1 MGVERLRFPEAIGAK
16 EAREIRRY
24 ETEDIVTRFGVI
36 SPERIILNNY
46 PVSNPASIFNASV
59 IYNHEDDTLRIFAR
73 VIFGYYMYVSSIVG
87 IDVPLNDVLNRYV
100 NINRYTGN
108 MIIYPSTRYDV
119 WGAEDPRVYE
129 LNGKLYMTYVGRTI
143 NYFNAMIRRNRTI
156 PITAIYDDDLR
167 TWIKRFVISLSPEV
181 FGEVISNKN
190 AFFHLSPDGSLFFL
204 HRPHLSDESFH
215 LVASLVSDDDG
226 LVVRVRNA
234 HAVVALGESHY
245 VLGLVVLRADLPRL
259 RLGDVPV
266 LAVDALEVA
275 RNRRYA
281 ERPAPRPEVK
291 EGLLL
296 DGVVGEARE
305 LPVDEGVQLP
315 FPILPYVA
323 EAHTPRRDLAGVRAE
338 LAHDRAVLERHVVEG
353 LPDASVSQ
361 GDTPS
366 TCNRSPLK

>member
-46 PVSNPASIFNASV
+46 PVSSPASIFNASV

-215 LVASLVSDDDG
+215 LVASLVSDDEG
-226 LVVRVRNA
+226 LVVRGELKEIVIDNGIDVLRPSDFESKLGWA
-234 HAVVALGESHY
+234 VPVMRVGDSLIALVHAVDKYGVVYRVFAVQLKFSKDEIIVEAVTPRYIMEPRTPYEVVGDRP
-245 VLGLVVLRADLPRL
+245 LVVFPCGATRVGDDSIVVTYGAADYMI
-259 RLGDVPV
+259 GFGV
-266 LAVDALEVA
+266 LSI
-275 RNRRYA
+275 NN
-281 ERPAPRPEVK
+281 
-291 EGLLL
+291 LL
-296 DGVVGEARE
+296 RE
-305 LPVDEGVQLP
+305 L
-315 FPILPYVA
+315 
-323 EAHTPRRDLAGVRAE
+323 
-338 LAHDRAVLERHVVEG
+338 DRGRIY
-353 LPDASVSQ
+353 
-361 GDTPS
+361 
-366 TCNRSPLK
+366 